1 MDGVFL
7 SPNEDEF
14 VGRIA
19 EELEHFM
26 LQGQHH
32 RVLLFPPLSSRLRY
46 LIHRTVDN
54 VDLLSSFSVGEGWRR
69 RTVICHSAVRLPS
82 ETGDQKPSSNPPRPH
97 RPPQPWGRGGRG
109 GRLRHGGEAH
119 GDNSRACVGSGRIK
133 RPPWKK
139 PDKALYVPKA
149 MRKKAECGEQESPVA
164 AVTDSGG
171 GTAREE
177 EICPKAS
184 LGDAREELGQSEG
197 GSGGVSLALGK
208 QQEPGEE
215 CVSGKSNDN
224 TNDECPPCCTDVPSS
239 ENSNDFSGQ
248 ESQEKDCA
256 DSLSSVHNKNPT
268 EAEEQEQSRNA
279 IIPEGNKILRQLPAE
294 DQNSRDAGGVECG
307 KNSSLSE
314 SRSSNCC
321 TDPAA
326 AESNTT
332 SLVLEN
338 RDKSCAAAESPESGG
353 NVSPPEEQGKD
364 FVDAGTGEGGKSVSE
379 LESQDRGCPSVAQAE
394 RNPTGAQNEPLAAPE
409 LIRGADP
416 SAPEE
421 QTERWVDAPGQH
433 RSGKVPVAEEEDKEC
448 SGFADALWHELHLS
462 AGDKEESAAVR
473 GQSGLEDDCTAELM
487 AEIMGYLTVKDISVE
502 KISFDYSSYGEAQ
515 LNEGDFGHVTEIY
528 DFSPSL
534 KTEHLLEVFVDF
546 HESGFKIQW
555 VDDTHALGIFSS
567 PSTASQALGRRYP
580 SLKIR
585 PLIHATKQ
593 SKIKALQRPKLLHL
607 AKDRPQTDTAVAKR
621 LVTRALGLKRKQ
633 QDGSGTEVLLPES
646 LDQEE

>member
-1 MDGVFL
+1 SAATLALRCMDGVFL

-82 ETGDQKPSSNPPRPH
+82 ETGDQKPSSNPPRPQ
-97 RPPQPWGRGGRG
+97 RPPQPWGRGARG
-109 GRLRHGGEAH
+109 GRLRHSGEVH

-133 RPPWKK
+133 RPPRKK

-149 MRKKAECGEQESPVA
+149 MRKKAEWGEQESPVA
-164 AVTDSGG
+164 AGTESGG
-171 GTAREE
+171 DMAQEE

-184 LGDAREELGQSEG
+184 VGDAQEELGKSEG
-197 GSGGVSLALGK
+197 SPGGVSLALGK

-215 CVSGKSNDN
+215 HVSGKSNDD
-224 TNDECPPCCTDVPSS
+224 TNDERPPSGTDVPSL

-248 ESQEKDCA
+248 ESQDKDCS
-256 DSLSSVHNKNPT
+256 DSLSSVHNKNPI
-268 EAEEQEQSRNA
+268 EAEEQDQSCDNT
-279 IIPEGNKILRQLPAE
+279 IIPEGSKIL
-294 DQNSRDAGGVECG
+294 
-307 KNSSLSE
+307 
-314 SRSSNCC
+314 
-321 TDPAA
+321 
-326 AESNTT
+326 
-332 SLVLEN
+332 
-338 RDKSCAAAESPESGG
+338 
-353 NVSPPEEQGKD
+353 
-364 FVDAGTGEGGKSVSE
+364 
-379 LESQDRGCPSVAQAE
+379 
-394 RNPTGAQNEPLAAPE
+394 
-409 LIRGADP
+409 
-416 SAPEE
+416 
-421 QTERWVDAPGQH
+421 
-433 RSGKVPVAEEEDKEC
+433 GKVPVAEEEDKER
-448 SGFADALWHELHLS
+448 SGLAEALWRELHLS
-462 AGDKEESAAVR
+462 AGDKEESAAIR
-473 GQSGLEDDCTAELM
+473 GQSSLEDDCTAELF
-487 AEIMGYLTVKDISVE
+487 AEIVGYLTVKDVSIE
-502 KISFDYSSYGEAQ
+502 KISFDYSSYGDAQ
-515 LNEGDFGHVTEIY
+515 LSEGDFGHVTEIY

-534 KTEHLLEVFVDF
+534 KTEHLLEVFSDF

-567 PSTASQALGRRYP
+567 LSTASQALGRRYP

-607 AKDRPQTDTAVAKR
+607 AKERPQTDTAVAKR
-621 LVTRALGLKRKQ
+621 LVTRALGLKHKQ
-633 QDGSGTEVLLPES
+633 QGASGTEALLPES